1 MNMSEYLKRLKKVIT
16 RMIDEY
22 GVNENL
28 ELDEAI
34 TFLMDNQKDLQQKV
48 IQLTT
53 ELQASQ
59 ASEAR
64 LREALNKLTTDLSD
78 RAHKHEQ
85 EDALAVVA
93 CGNSAWRTALKAL
106 STPPNTTEL
115 EAHVE
120 SEIEKRLGEPVAW
133 MKPDKSVCSSAFKND
148 PPHAEYA
155 SLFSIPLYARKD
167 KQ

>member
-1 MNMSEYLKRLKKVIT
+1 MSEYLKRLKKVIT

-22 GVNENL
+22 GVDENL

-34 TFLMDNQKDLQQKV
+34 TFLMDNQKDLQQK
-48 IQLTT
+48 L
-53 ELQASQ
+53 LASQ

-64 LREALNKLTTDLSD
+64 LREALNELTTDLSD

-120 SEIEKRLGEPVAW
+120 SEIEKRLGEPVVY
-133 MKPDKSVCSSAFKND
+133 MDVLSGMQVLRQID
-148 PPHAEYA
+148 IDGEY
-155 SLFSIPLYARKD
+155 LYARKN